1 MKKILILGGNSD
13 IGIQLLKKLLN
24 TNNFEIHLHYN
35 KKFSIKKFEKKIKL
49 IKIDLGNINSK
60 NLNKKFDSN
69 YDIIVNLVGYISNQ
83 TFLNFD
89 IKNPG
94 ASRLVDEDFN
104 RVWLEERLD
113 SDENTVELLRA
124 RALRPIFDTVDYLLD
139 IHSLSTYSKAL
150 TICHGHKKETDFAQ
164 KVNYPSYIM
173 AGSGHVVGCR
183 LIEYKPFND
192 INNDKVALLVECGQ
206 HWAKET
212 GVIALDTALHFLRA
226 TEAVKP
232 EFIDQHMSKS
242 AKNPPKAE
250 MWEVVD
256 GIWSKTD
263 KWEYA
268 EEYIGM
274 EIIAKAGTVF
284 ALDGEEEIK
293 TPHADCLL
301 MMPSY
306 KPGAKERK
314 VRLCKRLS

>member
-1 MKKILILGGNSD
+1 MTEKIYPVELTAPNIEAYRAGNT
-13 IGIQLLKKLLN
+13 GVEFV
-24 TNNFEIHLHYN
+24 TT
-35 KKFSIKKFEKKIKL
+35 
-49 IKIDLGNINSK
+49 
-60 NLNKKFDSN
+60 FDSGKPGPHVMIN
-69 YDIIVNLVGYISNQ
+69 AVTHGNEICGAIALDYLFNQNVTPVQGKLTLAFVNVQ
-83 TFLNFD
+83 AFLNFD
-89 IKNPG
+89 IKDPG

-104 RVWLEERLD
+104 RVWTEERLD
-113 SDENTVELLRA
+113 SDEDTIELRRA

-173 AGSGHVVGCR
+173 AGSGHVVGRR

-192 INNDKVALLVECGQ
+192 TNNDKVALLVECGQ